1 MGKYLSISIFHC
13 KDGLP
18 ESKTLSRLKIKNFMQ
33 DKTRLALTIHHEM
46 CHRQAAISSASY
58 PASDARPFLSESAAP
73 AAAGA
78 PSSDKVYTGQVKL
91 GVKPCGTMG
100 VLEGYTFFA
109 TDPRRC
115 RC

>member
-1 MGKYLSISIFHC
+1 M
-13 KDGLP
+13 
-18 ESKTLSRLKIKNFMQ
+18 
-33 DKTRLALTIHHEM
+33 RLALTIHHEM

-58 PASDARPFLSESAAP
+58 PASDARPFLGESAAP
-73 AAAGA
+73 AAGAA